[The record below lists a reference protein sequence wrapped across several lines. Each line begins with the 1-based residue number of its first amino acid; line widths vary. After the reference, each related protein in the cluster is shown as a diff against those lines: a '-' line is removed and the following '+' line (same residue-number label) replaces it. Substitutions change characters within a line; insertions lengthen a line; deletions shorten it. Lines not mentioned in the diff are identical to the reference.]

1 VRTVPNANRMIRIFL
16 AALLGAVLVATA
28 ASGQEKVKFPIGVGT
43 KTLGTSM
50 YWLAN
55 KKGFFDEVGLEVQLV
70 LLRGSTITIQALRA
84 NPCTLR
90 TAQPIQR

>member
-1 VRTVPNANRMIRIFL
+1 MVRTVPNANRIMCSFL
-16 AALLGAVLVATA
+16 AALAGAVMIATV

-55 KKGFFDEVGLEVQLV
+55 KKGFFDELAWRYSWCYCAG
-70 LLRGSTITIQALRA
+70 
-84 NPCTLR
+84 
-90 TAQPIQR
+90 QR